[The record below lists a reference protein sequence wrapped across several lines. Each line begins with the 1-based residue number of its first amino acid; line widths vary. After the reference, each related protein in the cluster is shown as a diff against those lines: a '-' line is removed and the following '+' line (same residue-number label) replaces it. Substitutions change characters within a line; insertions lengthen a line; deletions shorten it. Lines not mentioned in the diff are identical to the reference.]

1 MAVLSRKVDYA
12 LLVLSYLCHRPEG
25 GCARAVA
32 ERFGLKRAFAA
43 NVLKQLCRKGLVR
56 SRRGLKGGYVLARP
70 ASEIGLAELLDLL
83 DEPFRLADCSRL
95 SGDEQADGKEAC
107 GLSGVCPVRGAIAE
121 VDRRIRDV
129 LATVTLADLFREPEV
144 IQAGAA
150 TPADER
156 GMFGLPVCAVG
167 VR

>member
-43 NVLKQLCRKGLVR
+43 NVLKHLCRKGLVR

-70 ASEIGLAELLDLL
+70 AAEIALAELLNLL
-83 DEPFRLADCSRL
+83 DEPFHLAECSRPEGSHDDCQL
-95 SGDEQADGKEAC
+95 SE
-107 GLSGVCPVRGAIAE
+107 VCPVRGAIAE
-121 VDRRIRDV
+121 VDRRIRDL
-129 LATVTLADLFREPEV
+129 LATVTLADLVREPRDSV
-144 IQAGAA
+144 GLGP
-150 TPADER
+150 TPEGGR
-156 GMFGLPVCAVG
+156 FGLPVCSAG
-167 VR
+167 AS